1 MKIQQRIAILFAL
14 LMISIVLV
22 VSMTQYYFANQN
34 TFEDFYKRLEIR
46 AIVVAKARLEEGY
59 VGKKAYEELRDEH
72 LEVLPHEKEYFIS
85 FNNFNNNI
93 AATGLRLPDMFF
105 SEAVR
110 TGKSRYR
117 DHDMFYYG
125 YYYTDSQNIGQLVI
139 VSARNEFITSY
150 LNNLLKAIIISFI
163 LVILVAIVTG
173 IWFSNIMLKPVR
185 IITRKMKE
193 ITASQLHHRL
203 QINKGE
209 DEIAN
214 LAETFNN
221 MLDRLEAT
229 FETQKNFIS
238 NASHELNTPLT
249 TIIGESE
256 YTLSKTRTI
265 DEYTTSL
272 ETILY
277 QAERLKGI
285 TNSLLRI
292 AQTGYNGKTQ
302 ELVDL
307 RLDEIIYI
315 VKEAVDNII
324 PGNKAFVNLSLI
336 PEDQA
341 KLIVKGNQQLLELA
355 LVNIVINACKY
366 SDNQP
371 VSITIA
377 ATNSDAIVLVED
389 HGIGIPAGEIMY
401 IYEPFF
407 RASNTGKYNGYGIG
421 MPLTRNIIRMHG
433 GTLDVTSVENAGTTI
448 KITLPLSKQ

>member
-1 MKIQQRIAILFAL
+1 MKIQQRIAIIFAL
-14 LMISIVLV
+14 LMISVVLI

-46 AIVVAKARLEEGY
+46 AIVVAKTKLEKSGI
-59 VGKKAYEELRDEH
+59 GKNAYEEIRNIH
-72 LEVLPHEKEYFIS
+72 LETLPYEHEYFVSLSELDKGAAPTNLKLPAS
-85 FNNFNNNI
+85 FY
-93 AATGLRLPDMFF
+93 T
-105 SEAVR
+105 EAR
-110 TGKSRYR
+110 TSGKARHR

-125 YYYTDSQNIGQLVI
+125 YHYTNNRGNDYIVI

-150 LNNLLKAIIISFI
+150 LNNLLKAITASFI
-163 LVILVAIVTG
+163 VVAIIAVLIG
-173 IWFSNIMLKPVR
+173 VWFSNIILRPVR

-193 ITASQLHHRL
+193 ITATQLHHRL
-203 QINKGE
+203 HINKGQ

-256 YTLSKTRTI
+256 YTLSKPRGVN
-265 DEYTTSL
+265 EYTTSL
-272 ETILY
+272 ETILHE
-277 QAERLKGI
+277 AERLKGI

-302 ELVDL
+302 ELVEL
-307 RLDEIIYI
+307 RLDEVIYAA
-315 VKEAVDNII
+315 KEAVDNII
-324 PGNKAFVNLSLI
+324 PDNKAYINLSLI
-336 PEDQA
+336 PEDQG

-355 LVNIVINACKY
+355 LVNIIINGCKY
-366 SDNQP
+366 SDNKP
-371 VSITIA
+371 VSITLA
-377 ATNSDAIVLVED
+377 ATHSNAIIMVED
-389 HGIGIPAGEIMY
+389 QGVGIPAKELIY

-421 MPLTRNIIRMHG
+421 MPLSRNIIRMHDG
-433 GTLDVTSVENAGTTI
+433 ELDVTSVENEGTTV
-448 KITLPLSKQ
+448 KITLPLSRK